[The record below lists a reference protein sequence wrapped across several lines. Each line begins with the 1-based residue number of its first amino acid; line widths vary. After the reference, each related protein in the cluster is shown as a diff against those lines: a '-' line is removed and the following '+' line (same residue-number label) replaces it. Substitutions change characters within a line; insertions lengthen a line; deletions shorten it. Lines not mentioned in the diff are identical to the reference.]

1 MIKDTQV
8 AQFIATARLHLS
20 LLPVIID
27 DSYLPQYKTLNLFK
41 KERLRGY
48 FSRWGLTELTVNSP
62 KCLLSPHSHIII
74 SIYTYI

>member
-27 DSYLPQYKTLNLFK
+27 DTYLTQYKLLNL
-41 KERLRGY
+41 L
-48 FSRWGLTELTVNSP
+48 SR
-62 KCLLSPHSHIII
+62 
-74 SIYTYI
+74 SI

>member
-20 LLPVIID
+20 LPPVIID

-48 FSRWGLTELTVNSP
+48 FSRWG
-62 KCLLSPHSHIII
+62 
-74 SIYTYI
+74 

>member
-27 DSYLPQYKTLNLFK
+27 
-41 KERLRGY
+41 G
-48 FSRWGLTELTVNSP
+48 
-62 KCLLSPHSHIII
+62 
-74 SIYTYI
+74 TY

>member
-27 DSYLPQYKTLNLFK
+27 DMTIALYRYHT
-41 KERLRGY
+41 
-48 FSRWGLTELTVNSP
+48 
-62 KCLLSPHSHIII
+62 
-74 SIYTYI
+74 

>member
-27 DSYLPQYKTLNLFK
+27 DTYLAQYKPLNL
-41 KERLRGY
+41 L
-48 FSRWGLTELTVNSP
+48 SR
-62 KCLLSPHSHIII
+62 
-74 SIYTYI
+74 SI

>member
-27 DSYLPQYKTLNLFK
+27 DTYQTKYKPLNL
-41 KERLRGY
+41 L
-48 FSRWGLTELTVNSP
+48 SR
-62 KCLLSPHSHIII
+62 
-74 SIYTYI
+74 SI

>member
-27 DSYLPQYKTLNLFK
+27 DSCLPSYKAL
-41 KERLRGY
+41 G
-48 FSRWGLTELTVNSP
+48 
-62 KCLLSPHSHIII
+62 
-74 SIYTYI
+74 